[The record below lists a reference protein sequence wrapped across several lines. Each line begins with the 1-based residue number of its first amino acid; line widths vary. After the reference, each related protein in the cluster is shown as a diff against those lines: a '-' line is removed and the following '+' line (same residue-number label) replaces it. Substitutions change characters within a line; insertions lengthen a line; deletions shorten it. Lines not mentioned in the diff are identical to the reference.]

1 MIMKL
6 ESNQPRSYKIFI
18 IHSAL
23 ILKFIIIFRVE
34 PPLIAISQN
43 IALFLMFN
51 NSNDDTLHLQKHF
64 TTYKMFP
71 LISKEANRTGIIILI
86 LRLENKHKY

>member
-1 MIMKL
+1 MIIKL

-51 NSNDDTLHLQKHF
+51 NSNDDTLHLQKRF
-64 TTYKMFP
+64 TTHKMVPTDFKR
-71 LISKEANRTGIIILI
+71 SKQDRYYYPYFKIRKQT
-86 LRLENKHKY
+86 